1 MKAHTPN
8 PREVIIVGAGYTG
21 LSAALDLCKAGCKV
35 TIYER
40 DSDVGGLAGTFE
52 LSPGIRVEKFY
63 HHWFTSDV
71 DVLDLIDELGLG
83 HLKQY
88 RNSNT
93 GLYYTNS
100 IFRLASPLDLLS
112 FSPLPLIDRV
122 RTGLMALQ
130 ARRVNEWK
138 PLEDI
143 SAKEW
148 LIRYGGRKAFDVI
161 WSPLMQGK
169 FGVEADNV
177 SAVWIWNKLKL
188 RGSSRNKKG
197 GESLVYFGG
206 GFGALTDGIRKSLES
221 MGVTVSL
228 QTEVKQIIVENGRA
242 VGVET
247 DRGVHR
253 ADAVL
258 ATVPL
263 PLFSKMTPGLPQDF
277 RAQCDQ
283 IRFLGNSCLVL
294 RLSRSLSSTYWLNVA
309 DPSFPFVGIIEH
321 TNLDPKENYNGDHIV
336 YLSKYLPT
344 SEKLFSFTTDE
355 MLEYCIPFIQK
366 IFPQFDRSWI
376 LSHHVWKAH
385 YSQPVITKHYS
396 SLIPSLKTPIDDLW
410 LCTMAQIYPEDRGT
424 NYAVR
429 YGRRVAKEML
439 ASFNTG
445 VSHSVQSS
453 SLTAHAHNGGGSCC
467 GQPES
472 CGAAMTSSVQALK

>member
-1 MKAHTPN
+1 MMQTSN
-8 PREVIIVGAGYTG
+8 TQREVVIIGAGYTG
-21 LSAALDLCKAGCKV
+21 LSAALELCKAGCKV
-35 TIYER
+35 TIYEK
-40 DSDVGGLAGTFE
+40 DSDIGGLAGTFE

-88 RNSNT
+88 RSSNT

-100 IFRLASPLDLLS
+100 IFRLASPLDLLK
-112 FSPLPLIDRV
+112 FTALPFVDRI

-130 ARRVNEWK
+130 ARRVNNWK
-138 PLEDI
+138 PLEQI
-143 SAKEW
+143 SAEEW
-148 LIRYGGRKAFDVI
+148 LIRYGGRQAYNVI
-161 WSPLMQGK
+161 WNPLMQGK
-169 FGVEADNV
+169 FGVEAKNV

-206 GFGALTDGIRKSLES
+206 GFGALTEGIRKSLES
-221 MGVTVSL
+221 LGVTIHLNTSVSSIL
-228 QTEVKQIIVENGRA
+228 TENGRT

-247 DRGVHR
+247 SRGAHR

-258 ATVPL
+258 CTVPL
-263 PLFSKMTPGLPQDF
+263 PLFLSMTKDLPESYKT
-277 RAQCDQ
+277 QCEQ

-294 RLSRSLSSTYWLNVA
+294 RLRRSLSSTYWLNVA

-321 TNLDPKENYNGDHIV
+321 TNLDPKENYGGDHIV

-344 SEKLFSFTTDE
+344 TEALFSFTPDE
-355 MLEYCIPFIQK
+355 MLEYCIPFIQR
-366 IFPQFDRSWI
+366 IFPEFDRSWI
-376 LSHHVWKAH
+376 ISHHVWKAQF
-385 YSQPVITKHYS
+385 SQPVITKSYS

-429 YGRRVAKEML
+429 YGKRVAKEML
-439 ASFNTG
+439 ASFMHDA
-445 VSHSVQSS
+445 SHSLKVPSRPMNQ
-453 SLTAHAHNGGGSCC
+453 AVNGGS
-467 GQPES
+467 PDVS
-472 CGAAMTSSVQALK
+472 TKPDAVNSFSTAASLD

>member
-1 MKAHTPN
+1 MRENSATT
-8 PREVIIVGAGYTG
+8 REVIVIGAGYTG
-21 LSAALDLCKAGCKV
+21 LAAALDLCRAGCKV
-35 TIYER
+35 TIYEK
-40 DSDVGGLAGTFE
+40 DSDIGGLAGTFE
-52 LSPGIRVEKFY
+52 IAQGVRVEKFY
-63 HHWFTSDV
+63 HHWFTSDY

-83 HLKQY
+83 HLKRY
-88 RNSNT
+88 VSSNT

-100 IFRLASPLDLLS
+100 VFRLASPLDLLR
-112 FSPLPLIDRV
+112 FSPLPLLDRI
-122 RTGLMALQ
+122 RTGFMALL

-138 PLEDI
+138 PLEAI
-143 SAKEW
+143 SAEDW
-148 LIRYGGRKAFDVI
+148 LIRYGGRKAYEAI

-169 FGVEADNV
+169 FGVEAKNV

-188 RGSSRNKKG
+188 RGSSRNKQG

-206 GFGALTDGIRKSLES
+206 GFGALTQGIRQSLES
-221 MGVTVSL
+221 MGVTFKLNTGVRSI
-228 QTEVKQIIVENGRA
+228 VVENGSA

-247 DRGVHR
+247 EHGLHR

-258 ATVPL
+258 STIPL
-263 PLFSKMTPGLPQDF
+263 PQFLQMTPELP
-277 RAQCDQ
+277 RNYREQCEQ

-294 RLSRSLSSTYWLNVA
+294 RLNRSLSSTYWLNVA

-321 TNLDPKENYNGDHIV
+321 TNLDPKENYKGDHIV

-344 SEKLFSFTTDE
+344 TEKLFSFSPDE
-355 MLEYCIPFIQK
+355 MLEYCVPFIQK

-385 YSQPVITKHYS
+385 YSQPVTTKGYS
-396 SLIPSLKTPIDDLW
+396 KLIPSLKTPVDSLW

-439 ASFNTG
+439 ESFSETTAVGESNDLLVGNRG
-445 VSHSVQSS
+445 V
-453 SLTAHAHNGGGSCC
+453 
-467 GQPES
+467 
-472 CGAAMTSSVQALK
+472 GA

>member
-1 MKAHTPN
+1 MS
-8 PREVIIVGAGYTG
+8 PRQKEVIIIGAGYTG

-35 TIYER
+35 TIYES
-40 DSDVGGLAGTFE
+40 DSDIGGLAGTFE

-71 DVLDLIDELGLG
+71 DVLDLIDELGLA
-83 HLKQY
+83 HLKRY
-88 RNSNT
+88 RASNT

-112 FSPLPLIDRV
+112 FSPLPLLDRI
-122 RTGLMALQ
+122 RTGFMALI
-130 ARRVNEWK
+130 ARRVSQWK

-143 SAKEW
+143 SAEEW
-148 LIRYGGRKAFDVI
+148 LITYGGKKAYDAI
-161 WSPLMQGK
+161 WNPLMQGK
-169 FGVEADNV
+169 FGVEAKNV

-206 GFGALTDGIRKSLES
+206 GFGALTDGIRAALEKL
-221 MGVTVSL
+221 GV
-228 QTEVKQIIVENGRA
+228 QIHLSTGVRSIIIENGKA

-247 DRGVHR
+247 AKGTHR
-253 ADAVL
+253 ADTVL
-258 ATVPL
+258 STIPL
-263 PLFSKMTPGLPQDF
+263 PTFVQITPNLPNDFKSK
-277 RAQCDQ
+277 CEQ

-344 SEKLFSFTTDE
+344 SEKLFSFTPDE
-355 MLEYCIPFIQK
+355 MLEYCIPFIQR

-385 YSQPVITKHYS
+385 YSQPVITKNYS
-396 SLIPSLKTPIDDLW
+396 ALIPSLQTPIDGLW

-429 YGRRVAKEML
+429 YGRRVAKEILATL
-439 ASFNTG
+439 ASDA
-445 VSHSVQSS
+445 SHS
-453 SLTAHAHNGGGSCC
+453 T
-467 GQPES
+467 
-472 CGAAMTSSVQALK
+472 GAMETVENI

>member
-1 MKAHTPN
+1 MQQQALKQK
-8 PREVIIVGAGYTG
+8 EVIIVGAGYTG
-21 LSAALDLCKAGCKV
+21 LAAALDLCKAGHTV
-35 TIYER
+35 TIYEK
-40 DSDVGGLAGTFE
+40 DSDIGGLAGTFE
-52 LSPGIRVEKFY
+52 LSPGVRVEKFY

-88 RNSNT
+88 RSSNT

-112 FSPLPLIDRV
+112 FSPLPLIDRI
-122 RTGLMALQ
+122 RTGFMALL
-130 ARRVNEWK
+130 ARKVSNWR
-138 PLEDI
+138 PLEHI
-143 SAKEW
+143 SAEDW
-148 LIRYGGRKAFDVI
+148 LIKYGGRKAYSVI
-161 WSPLMQGK
+161 WNPLMQGK
-169 FGVEADNV
+169 FGIEARNV

-188 RGSSRNKKG
+188 RGSSRNKQG

-206 GFGALTDGIRKSLES
+206 GFGALTDGIRKALES
-221 MGVTVSL
+221 MGVRIHLNTG
-228 QTEVKQIIVENGRA
+228 VKSIVVENGKV
-242 VGVET
+242 VGIET
-247 DRGVHR
+247 DKGSHR

-263 PLFSKMTPGLPQDF
+263 PLFLQMTPALPDTY
-277 RAQCDQ
+277 RAQCGK

-309 DPSFPFVGIIEH
+309 DPTFPFVGIIEH

-344 SEKLFSFTTDE
+344 SEKLFSFSPDE

-366 IFPQFDRSWI
+366 IFPEFDRSWI

-385 YSQPVITKHYS
+385 FSQPVITKDYS
-396 SLIPSLKTPIDDLW
+396 KLIPELKTPIDGLW
-410 LCTMAQIYPEDRGT
+410 LSTMAQIYPEDRGT

-439 ASFNTG
+439 AT
-445 VSHSVQSS
+445 
-453 SLTAHAHNGGGSCC
+453 LTNDASNSNKLCVNG
-467 GQPES
+467 
-472 CGAAMTSSVQALK
+472 A